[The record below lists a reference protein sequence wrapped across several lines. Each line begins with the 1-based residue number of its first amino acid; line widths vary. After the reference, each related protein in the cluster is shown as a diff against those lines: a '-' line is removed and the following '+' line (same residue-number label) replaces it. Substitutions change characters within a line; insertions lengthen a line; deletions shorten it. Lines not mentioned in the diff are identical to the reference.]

1 MRFKVIKIFEDE
13 SVLSYQISQKGESS
27 LQPFKKSIQ
36 TFSTNVALSALN
48 YICHKA
54 NRINFTNRMKR
65 YFLKLY
71 EYNGWANKRVLR
83 TLVRQHVNDEKIMQ
97 LMGHIVAAQFLWLH
111 RIKGLPP
118 PDVKLWGEY
127 KLDALVTLA
136 EKAGKE
142 WLEFVNSTDNFN
154 REMTY
159 KNYVGDLYT
168 NNVEMIMI
176 HLVNHSSYH
185 RAQIAMLL
193 RQKGFEPIN
202 TDFITYDRVITGQLK
217 D

>member
-1 MRFKVIKIFEDE
+1 M
-13 SVLSYQISQKGESS
+13 
-27 LQPFKKSIQ
+27 KK
-36 TFSTNVALSALN
+36 
-48 YICHKA
+48 
-54 NRINFTNRMKR
+54 

-71 EYNGWANKRVLR
+71 QYNAWANKRVIGALI
-83 TLVRQHVNDEKIMQ
+83 RQQVNDEKI
-97 LMGHIVAAQFLWLH
+97 LTLLGHVVAAQFLWLH
-111 RIKGLPP
+111 RIKGLAA
-118 PDVKLWGEY
+118 PDVKLWGSY
-127 KLDALVTLA
+127 SLDQLVTMA
-136 EKAGKE
+136 ETAGKQ
-142 WLEFVNSTDNFN
+142 WLEFVESTDNFD

-159 KNYVGDLYT
+159 RNYVNEPYT
-168 NNVEMIMI
+168 NNVENIMI

>member
-1 MRFKVIKIFEDE
+1 M
-13 SVLSYQISQKGESS
+13 
-27 LQPFKKSIQ
+27 KK
-36 TFSTNVALSALN
+36 
-48 YICHKA
+48 
-54 NRINFTNRMKR
+54 
-65 YFLKLY
+65 YFFKLY
-71 EYNGWANKRVLR
+71 QYNAWANKRVLECL
-83 TLVRQHVNDEKIMQ
+83 TRQKVSDEKILT

-118 PDVKLWGEY
+118 PDVKLWGSY
-127 KLDALVTLA
+127 QLDQLTPLA
-136 EKAGKE
+136 QRAGTE
-142 WLEFVNSTDNFN
+142 WVEFVQNNDNFD

-159 KNYVGDLYT
+159 KNYVGEDYT

-193 RQKGFEPIN
+193 RQKGLEPVN
-202 TDFITYDRVITGQLK
+202 TDFITYDRIITGQLK

>member
-1 MRFKVIKIFEDE
+1 M
-13 SVLSYQISQKGESS
+13 
-27 LQPFKKSIQ
+27 KK
-36 TFSTNVALSALN
+36 
-48 YICHKA
+48 
-54 NRINFTNRMKR
+54 

-71 EYNGWANKRVLR
+71 QYNAWANKRVLG
-83 TLVRQHVNDEKIMQ
+83 TLVRQNVNDEKIMQ

-111 RIKGLPP
+111 RIKGLPA

-127 KLDALVTLA
+127 KLDHLVTLA
-136 EKAGKE
+136 EKAGKD
-142 WLEFVNSTDNFN
+142 WLDYVASTDSFD

-159 KNYVGDLYT
+159 KNYVGEPYT

-217 D
+217 E